1 MKNPL
6 KIIIFFLLS
15 IFLSNSSLSQVGGNN
30 TFEFLNLTNSA
41 RVAAMGGDFL
51 SIKDDDITLALSN
64 PSLISK
70 EMDNQLAFSFVDYF
84 SEINLGFV
92 SYSKTFEKAGSFV
105 TSMQYIN
112 YGKFTRADAAG
123 ITYDEFQASE
133 YALNIGWGRKLT
145 QNFFIGSNL
154 KGIYSVF
161 DTYKSIGI
169 AVDVAGTYLSENK
182 QFCSSVIFKNIGR
195 QLKPYTD
202 ENIEPVPFEIQLGIS
217 KKLDK
222 APFRFSVLANN
233 LEKWDLTYEDPN
245 YPKQTTDLLTG
256 EAIPEKKFQNFGDKL
271 MRHFVIGGE
280 FVPTKNFNIRFGYNY
295 QKRKE
300 LQVASKVGMIGFS
313 WGFGIRI
320 SKFHISYG
328 RDTYHLAGAP
338 NHITITTNLAGFS
351 KKS

>member
-1 MKNPL
+1 M
-6 KIIIFFLLS
+6 
-15 IFLSNSSLSQVGGNN
+15 GGNN

-51 SIKDDDITLALSN
+51 TIKDDDITLALSN

-70 EMDNQLAFSFVDYF
+70 EMNNQLAFSFVDYF

-92 SYSKTFEKAGSFV
+92 SYSKTFKKAGSFV
-105 TSMQYIN
+105 ASMQYAN

-123 ITYDEFQASE
+123 LTYDEFHASE
-133 YALNIGWGRKLT
+133 YALNIGWGRELAK
-145 QNFFIGSNL
+145 NFSIGSNL
-154 KGIYSVF
+154 KGIYSIL
-161 DTYKSIGI
+161 DTYKSNGI
-169 AVDVAGTYLSENK
+169 AVDVAGTYLSDNK
-182 QFCSSVIFKNIGR
+182 QFCSSLIFKNIGR
-195 QLKPYTD
+195 QLRPYI
-202 ENIEPVPFEIQLGIS
+202 EGNIEPIPFEIQLGLS

-233 LEKWDLTYEDPN
+233 LEKWNLTYEDPN
-245 YPKQTTDLLTG
+245 NPKLTTDPLTG
-256 EAIPEKKFQNFGDKL
+256 EKIPDKKLQNFSDKL
-271 MRHFVIGGE
+271 MRHVVIGGE
-280 FVPTKNFNIRFGYNY
+280 FVPSKNFNIRFGYNY

-300 LQVASKVGMIGFS
+300 LQVESKVGMIGFS

-338 NHITITTNLAGFS
+338 NHITITTNLSGFS
-351 KKS
+351 KKSS